1 VRRRGN
7 WIDAYINET
16 ERLSAPLINRKWAA
30 ITAISGAMER
40 KLWTISRG
48 EPIFPN
54 LFTVIVGPPGV
65 GKTVAISL
73 VEDLWRDLKLV
84 HVAKSQLTRASMM
97 DQLAKAERKG
107 VHEHNHEPYSFH
119 SLLVISKDL
128 QTLLPKYE
136 ADFMGMLQ
144 ELYDCKSISEQK
156 RTREIEHNIPNPH
169 LVILGATTTSYL
181 TGLFAEE
188 AWEQGLAAR
197 VIFIYSDEI
206 LYGDIF
212 TEHKSMAADL
222 LHDLSII
229 NDLSGPMIW
238 DEDVKKAYTTWYKSG
253 MPPRPNHPKLIH
265 YNTRRNIQVM
275 KLAMIASIAESNDK
289 IVRMHHYIQALNWL
303 LEAEHLM
310 PEIFKNAQ
318 GGDHKCM
325 EECWHYALRTFLDG
339 NKRPLMK
346 SLVKGFLSRRT
357 SIMNVDRLYAAMVEQ
372 NMIKEIVDK
381 DGPRVVPNPR
391 EGV

>member
-1 VRRRGN
+1 
-7 WIDAYINET
+7 
-16 ERLSAPLINRKWAA
+16 
-30 ITAISGAMER
+30 MER
-40 KLWTISRG
+40 KLWTVSRG
-48 EPIFPN
+48 EPIYPN

-73 VEDLWRDLKLV
+73 VEDLWRDLKIV

-107 VHEHNHEPYSFH
+107 VHEHNHEAYSFH
-119 SLLVISKDL
+119 SLLVVSKDL

-136 ADFMGMLQ
+136 ADFMGVLQ
-144 ELYDCKSISEQK
+144 ELYDCKNISEQK
-156 RTREIEHNIPNPH
+156 RTREIEHDIPHPH

-197 VIFIYSDEI
+197 VIFVYSDEI

-212 TEHKSMAADL
+212 TEHESMATDL

-229 NDLSGPMIW
+229 NNLSGPMTW
-238 DEDVKKAYTTWYKSG
+238 EDDVKKAYTAWYKGG

-275 KLAMIASIAESNDK
+275 KLAMIASVAETNDR

-303 LEAEHLM
+303 LEVEHSI
-310 PEIFKNAQ
+310 PEIFKNAS

-325 EECWHYALRTFLDG
+325 EECWHMALRTFLDG

-346 SLVKGFLSRRT
+346 SLIKGFLSRRT

-372 NMIKEIVDK
+372 NMIKEVVEK
-381 DGPRVVPNPR
+381 DGTRVVPQPR